1 MKLFTIITFCI
12 LNGLIAET
20 KITSETDRLNEE
32 KELELQQ
39 VQLWETNLEKS
50 EKMSDHEKLDFL
62 WLGLRNMGF
71 RRNHSLPSSE
81 IDRIYFKIQDA
92 ILSIPGHAQHFADW
106 LETERIKSLDPSYIG
121 QYGRVRYM
129 YLHDILMNL
138 PSPETVQVL
147 GHYLGDDR
155 DTTPQYSGQDGRPYP
170 ANLFIATRALMDIG
184 INDSPVPIQVK
195 PWEQRALDLQR
206 AWWEEVKSGKR
217 SFSFYGQNVE
227 FRFSPEGEVL
237 TTPRDGSKDPEP
249 LDRDNSRRS
258 QQKKPVYTSPAFW
271 GIAAG
276 GIFVY
281 LAVGWWLRVRYQRL
295 QIRSVCL

>member
-1 MKLFTIITFCI
+1 MKFFIFLLIFSYNLVSGETISDSLREKTSALSNNPSRELVMSLAKEIQGNNKYSI
-12 LNGLIAET
+12 HLKNDELNLT
-20 KITSETDRLNEE
+20 KKAT
-32 KELELQQ
+32 
-39 VQLWETNLEKS
+39 
-50 EKMSDHEKLDFL
+50 EKLL
-62 WLGLRNMGF
+62 
-71 RRNHSLPSSE
+71 
-81 IDRIYFKIQDA
+81 A
-92 ILSIPGHAQHFADW
+92 VPGHAQYFAEA
-106 LETERIKSLDPSYIG
+106 LEDERLAFSSDPSSSRTTYD
-121 QYGRVRYM
+121 RNRFL

-155 DTTPQYSGQDGRPYP
+155 DTPPPPRPGQDWLATP
-170 ANLFIATRALMDIG
+170 ANSFIATRALMDIG
-184 INDSPVPIQVK
+184 INHSPVPIHVK

-217 SFSFYGQNVE
+217 SFSFHGQNVE
-227 FRFSPEGEVL
+227 YRFSPEGEVL

-276 GIFVY
+276 GIFVC

-295 QIRSVCL
+295 QTRSVCL